1 MRSRDARLNAWLAPV
16 LLSAIGC
23 ASLQPVRDP
32 AQFIPQHLPARVW
45 VVTTNNATLAVAQP
59 RIDGDTLRGTWE
71 GRSAPLA
78 VPLRDI
84 ERVEA
89 VQRDKTRRSFWSPRS
104 RRSPPPACTAS
115 PGEGAARALQFVTRT
130 IPKQTFPAEQTNPP
144 LATGQRGISLP
155 YGLAAGLRG
164 SSAGL
169 T

>member
-1 MRSRDARLNAWLAPV
+1 MRSRDARLNAWLAAV

-89 VQRDKTRRSFWSPRS
+89 VQRDKTKTIVLVATLATLTAAGVYGFTRRGGG
-104 RRSPPPACTAS
+104 ACTPVYD
-115 PGEGAARALQFVTRT
+115 PGDPEGDITC
-130 IPKQTFPAEQTNPP
+130 
-144 LATGQRGISLP
+144 
-155 YGLAAGLRG
+155 
-164 SSAGL
+164 
-169 T
+169 